1 MADGRFAGFQRII
14 SLINAMASGEAVG
27 ISVEREV
34 GENCGNLKF
43 IAAANLNP
51 SDHSFLS
58 GVPMTEQILNI
69 SSISELPGNKGRNVY
84 SSAMIQPTA
93 QMSMGAEYIVERSR
107 TSGARYHRV
116 ET

>member
-1 MADGRFAGFQRII
+1 MADGRSAGFQRSI
-14 SLINAMASGEAVG
+14 SLIKAMASGEAVG

-58 GVPMTEQILNI
+58 GVPITEQILNI
-69 SSISELPGNKGRNVY
+69 SSISELPGNSGRNVY
-84 SSAMIQPTA
+84 SSAMIQPTL
-93 QMSMGAEYIVERSR
+93 ERNFNYI
-107 TSGARYHRV
+107 
-116 ET
+116 